1 MKISPTKL
9 TMTASFHQKMKD
21 NKLFLKNIPKSF
33 YQEEK
38 ILLSNNIN
46 SWESLISITDEQSNN
61 MIYGS
66 LGSLRNIKR
75 LRCIA
80 YFICTLNIELNEAA
94 LLMHS
99 GLISNKAISR
109 LSPQEL
115 VKKTGR
121 FERTLRTG
129 RIPLIDLNKAHILIE
144 KAKKT
149 EFTSALAKGHGAKAP
164 QMPPPRSRKGT
175 GPRPHKCH
183 LLDITFFFTWLLGSS
198 ITALRYYLI
207 ITLPYITFFLH

>member
-1 MKISPTKL
+1 
-9 TMTASFHQKMKD
+9 MTVAIHQKMMN
-21 NKLFLKNIPKSF
+21 NKLSFKNIPKSF

-46 SWESLISITDEQSNN
+46 SWESLLSITDEQINK

-66 LGSLRNIKR
+66 LGSVRNIKR

-80 YFICTLNIELNEAA
+80 YFICTLNIELNEAS

-109 LSPQEL
+109 LTPQEL
-115 VKKTGR
+115 VQKTGR
-121 FERTLRTG
+121 FERILKTG
-129 RIPLIDLNKAHILIE
+129 RIPLIDLKKAHALIE

-149 EFTSALAKGHGAKAP
+149 
-164 QMPPPRSRKGT
+164 
-175 GPRPHKCH
+175 
-183 LLDITFFFTWLLGSS
+183 
-198 ITALRYYLI
+198 I
-207 ITLPYITFFLH
+207 I

>member
-1 MKISPTKL
+1 MNN
-9 TMTASFHQKMKD
+9 Q
-21 NKLFLKNIPKSF
+21 LFLKNIPKNF

-38 ILLSNNIN
+38 ILISNNITT
-46 SWESLISITDEQSNN
+46 WDSLSSITDEEINE

-66 LGSLRNIKR
+66 LGSVRNLKR
-75 LRCIA
+75 LKCIA

-115 VKKTGR
+115 LQKTGR
-121 FERTLRTG
+121 FERILQTG
-129 RIPLIDLNKAHILIE
+129 RTPLIDLNKAHVLIE

-149 EFTSALAKGHGAKAP
+149 
-164 QMPPPRSRKGT
+164 
-175 GPRPHKCH
+175 
-183 LLDITFFFTWLLGSS
+183 
-198 ITALRYYLI
+198 I
-207 ITLPYITFFLH
+207 I

>member
-1 MKISPTKL
+1 MN
-9 TMTASFHQKMKD
+9 

-38 ILLSNNIN
+38 ILLSNNIKTWD
-46 SWESLISITDEQSNN
+46 SVLTITDEEINN

-66 LGSLRNIKR
+66 LGTVRNLKR
-75 LRCIA
+75 LKCIA

-109 LSPQEL
+109 LTPQEL
-115 VKKTGR
+115 VQKTGR
-121 FERTLRTG
+121 FERILQTG
-129 RIPLIDLNKAHILIE
+129 RIPLIDLKKAHNLIE

-149 EFTSALAKGHGAKAP
+149 
-164 QMPPPRSRKGT
+164 
-175 GPRPHKCH
+175 
-183 LLDITFFFTWLLGSS
+183 
-198 ITALRYYLI
+198 LI
-207 ITLPYITFFLH
+207 

>member
-1 MKISPTKL
+1 MN
-9 TMTASFHQKMKD
+9 

-38 ILLSNNIN
+38 ILMSNNIKT
-46 SWESLISITDEQSNN
+46 WDSLLSITDQEINK

-66 LGSLRNIKR
+66 LGSVRNLKR

-80 YFICTLNIELNEAA
+80 YFICTLNIELNEAS

-121 FERTLRTG
+121 FERFLRTG
-129 RIPLIDLNKAHILIE
+129 RIPLIDLKKARFLIE
-144 KAKKT
+144 KAKK
-149 EFTSALAKGHGAKAP
+149 
-164 QMPPPRSRKGT
+164 
-175 GPRPHKCH
+175 
-183 LLDITFFFTWLLGSS
+183 S
-198 ITALRYYLI
+198 II
-207 ITLPYITFFLH
+207 